1 MTGGGRCGGRR
12 AAGEGRGRARGGSW
26 PEGEGMTIM
35 TVHPVVPV
43 HKVHVHIHQL
53 QRQRRAGRVIHGQL
67 ADASAPGPANSA
79 LEARSARARCPEA
92 VAGADWRAA
101 AGAAGPGARSG
112 ARHRPSAPHN
122 ACARLSDSRPR
133 YEPARACAA
142 ASKHLGRWACE
153 ACSPRPSSGLLPAC
167 CHPSIH
173 PSLPPFIDPSSL
185 SPARP
190 ARCRRTQSTSC
201 ARATRPARCS
211 HRHAAEHSVS
221 RAASCHPA
229 STCHLPACPP
239 ARPSLRLLPL
249 PPTHHTCQCCR
260 CCPRRTPA
268 VPRHPRHLTCD
279 PVVPCQSS
287 LCVAPPARLGSIVV
301 AVVAGH
307 AVASSGGVCGGR
319 AHAARAGEAALR
331 AWAGLPGRRAPKAW
345 AGLRGR
351 GGFKVARALS
361 SLACHICLRRATM
374 RRGVDAARWCSD
386 PPAALPPPPRRAVA
400 RVSSGTRYLS
410 QRVPR
415 PALAS
420 SL

>member
-133 YEPARACAA
+133 YEPAPLL
-142 ASKHLGRWACE
+142 ASTHLGRWGCE

-167 CHPSIH
+167 CHPSIPPSLH
-173 PSLPPFIDPSSL
+173 PSLHPS
-185 SPARP
+185 
-190 ARCRRTQSTSC
+190 
-201 ARATRPARCS
+201 TR
-211 HRHAAEHSVS
+211 HRSALLA
-221 RAASCHPA
+221 
-229 STCHLPACPP
+229 LPAAGARNQPP
-239 ARPSLRLLPL
+239 APG
-249 PPTHHTCQCCR
+249 Q
-260 CCPRRTPA
+260 
-268 VPRHPRHLTCD
+268 
-279 PVVPCQSS
+279 
-287 LCVAPPARLGSIVV
+287 
-301 AVVAGH
+301 
-307 AVASSGGVCGGR
+307 
-319 AHAARAGEAALR
+319 
-331 AWAGLPGRRAPKAW
+331 PGRRAA
-345 AGLRGR
+345 A
-351 GGFKVARALS
+351 
-361 SLACHICLRRATM
+361 IAT
-374 RRGVDAARWCSD
+374 
-386 PPAALPPPPRRAVA
+386 LPN
-400 RVSSGTRYLS
+400 TR
-410 QRVPR
+410 
-415 PALAS
+415 
-420 SL
+420 